1 MEKEGTAAGGRS
13 HLILIGFMGAGKTSV
28 GEALALR
35 LNLPFVDTDIRVEE
49 RARMRVTEIFKER
62 GEEHF
67 RELESAVIRG
77 LAGEEESVVS
87 CGGGAV
93 LKPDNRKALR
103 NSGNIFYL
111 RVPAEEISRRLADD
125 NERPLLAGESERSE
139 RVEIML
145 GEREPVYREMADYVI
160 EAGEREPAEVAEEIE
175 RVWRG
180 SR

>member
-1 MEKEGTAAGGRS
+1 MAD

-35 LNLPFVDTDIRVEE
+35 LGLPFVDTDVRVEA
-49 RARMRVTEIFKER
+49 RAHMRVAEIFKER

-67 RELESAVIRG
+67 RELESAVIRE
-77 LAGEEESVVS
+77 LAGEGESVVS

-93 LKPDNRKALR
+93 LEPDNRKALHVAGR
-103 NSGNIFYL
+103 IFYL
-111 RVPAEEISRRLADD
+111 RVPAEEISRRLVDD
-125 NERPLLAGESERSE
+125 NERPLLAGGPGRRE

-145 GEREPVYREMADYVI
+145 GEREPIYRETADYII
-160 EAGEREPAEVAEEIE
+160 EVGEREPAEVVEEIE
-175 RVWRG
+175 RVWKG